1 MTEKEIKKVVK
12 KQVKFI
18 FENDLL
24 LEADYKKKILDN
36 FQLPEVMAEYLADR
50 LGKLSIWFINALI
63 KQDFDSKEDAINY
76 LNEKPFYIRFNYSN
90 GITKIID
97 WIRHPLVAGTV
108 DLKNLTLQQ
117 AIENA
122 EEFHQNLK
130 TLGGSIDYKEENKKL
145 VQYDNE
151 FYWAELPGNYSEE
164 ECNRMGHC
172 GRTSKGDMLFSLRSD
187 IPYGKGHTLNDS
199 HLTVAYNTEDGM
211 IYQSKG
217 KKNSKPSEKYFPYFF
232 DLIMRIP
239 NFNGFGRE
247 YSSSEDINYDDFST
261 DQLAKLYNKYPKAFN
276 TYNSQKIL
284 FDRGILKDIKDITAK
299 SKIIL
304 NLELDELDNYVS
316 TSRDLRKDII
326 KMILVDPYDLYDPYY
341 EHGNWKYSVDY
352 INEKN
357 KKTILEY
364 ISKKHPDID
373 ISSNN
378 LEEIISENDDDLY
391 DIISAINRAAGD
403 SESSDYQS
411 YCYNQ
416 LKSTLEHWG
425 NVEELNDTGAKIEI
439 DLEQILD
446 NVDAFYLNDALD
458 RCEGDQECAF
468 HELVSDGNIDSP
480 KLMLDDRYSPSIDKQ
495 DFNSYLV
502 DALDFEL

>member
-1 MTEKEIKKVVK
+1 MTEKEIKKLIK

-18 FENDLL
+18 FENNLL

-36 FQLPEVMAEYLADR
+36 FKLPEAMAEYLADR

-63 KQDFDSKEDAINY
+63 KQDFDNKEDAIKF
-76 LNEKPFYIRFNYSN
+76 LNDKPFYVRANYGN

-108 DLKNLTLQQ
+108 DLNNLTLQQ
-117 AIENA
+117 AFENS
-122 EEFHQNLK
+122 EKFHDELK

-199 HLTVAYNTEDGM
+199 HLTVAYNTQEGI

-232 DLIMRIP
+232 DLIMRLP
-239 NFNGFGRE
+239 DFNGFGKE
-247 YSSSEDINYDDFST
+247 YSSSEDINFDDFST
-261 DQLAKLYNKYPKAFN
+261 DQLVKLYNKFPKAFS
-276 TYNSQKIL
+276 TYKSQKIL
-284 FDRGILKDIKDITAK
+284 FDRGIIKDITAK
-299 SKIIL
+299 TKIL
-304 NLELDELDNYVS
+304 LSLEVDELSNYLNID
-316 TSRDLRKDII
+316 RDLTKDII
-326 KMILVDPYDLYDPYY
+326 KMILVDPYDLYEPYY
-341 EHGNWKYSVDY
+341 EHDNWKYSVDD

-357 KKTILEY
+357 KKIFLEY

-373 ISSNN
+373 ISSND
-378 LEEIISENDDDLY
+378 LEEIIRENNDELN
-391 DIISAINRAAGD
+391 DIIRSINRATGD
-403 SESSDYQS
+403 CESSDYQS

-416 LKSTLEHWG
+416 LKNSLSHWG
-425 NVEELNDTGAKIEI
+425 NIEELDDTGAKIEVDI
-439 DLEQILD
+439 EQMLE
-446 NVDAFYLNDALD
+446 NVNEGYLNDALE
-458 RCEGDQECAF
+458 RCDGDQECAF
-468 HELVSDGNIDSP
+468 HELVSEGNFDLP
-480 KLMLDDRYSPSIDKQ
+480 RFYLDDRYTPSCNRE

-502 DALDFEL
+502 DALDFELQ

>member
-1 MTEKEIKKVVK
+1 MIEKEIKKLVK
-12 KQVKFI
+12 EEVKFI

-36 FQLPEVMAEYLADR
+36 FQLPEAMAEYLADR

-63 KQDFDSKEDAINY
+63 KQDFDSKEDAIRMLNY
-76 LNEKPFYIRFNYSN
+76 KPFYIRSNYAN

-108 DLKNLTLQQ
+108 NLKDLTLQQ
-117 AIENA
+117 AFEKA
-122 EEFHQNLK
+122 EEFHDDLK

-199 HLTVAYNTEDGM
+199 HLTVAYNKQEGI

-217 KKNSKPSEKYFPYFF
+217 KKNAKPSPKYFPYFF

-239 NFNGFGRE
+239 DFKGFGRE
-247 YSSSEDINYDDFST
+247 YSSAEDINFADFSN
-261 DQLAKLYNKYPKAFN
+261 DQLIKLYNKYPEAFN
-276 TYNSQKIL
+276 SYKSQKIL
-284 FDRGILKDIKDITAK
+284 FDRGIIKEITAK
-299 SKIIL
+299 TKIL
-304 NLELDELDNYVS
+304 LSLELDELSNYVS
-316 TSRDLRKDII
+316 IDRDLKKDII
-326 KMILVDPYDLYDPYY
+326 KIILVDPYDLYDPYY
-341 EHGNWKYSVDY
+341 EHDNWKYSVDY
-352 INEKN
+352 VNDKN

-373 ISSNN
+373 ISSND
-378 LEEIISENDDDLY
+378 LEEIIKENDDELD
-391 DIISAINRAAGD
+391 DIIRAINRAASD

-416 LKSTLEHWG
+416 LKNSLSHWG
-425 NVEELNDTGAKIEI
+425 NVEELDDTGAKIEVDI
-439 DLEQILD
+439 EQMLE
-446 NVDAFYLNDALD
+446 NVDEGYLNDALE
-458 RCEGDQECAF
+458 RCDGDQECAF
-468 HELVSDGNIDSP
+468 HELVSEGDFDLP
-480 KLMLDDRYSPSIDKQ
+480 RFYLDDRYTPSIDKE

-502 DALDFEL
+502 DALDFQLQ

>member
-1 MTEKEIKKVVK
+1 MIEKEIKKLIK

-18 FENDLL
+18 FENNLL

-36 FQLPEVMAEYLADR
+36 FKLPEAMAEYLADR

-63 KQDFDSKEDAINY
+63 KQDFDNKEDAINF
-76 LNEKPFYIRFNYSN
+76 LNDKPFYVRANYGN

-108 DLKNLTLQQ
+108 DLNNLTLQQ
-117 AIENA
+117 AFENS
-122 EEFHQNLK
+122 EKFHDELK

-172 GRTSKGDMLFSLRSD
+172 GRTSKGDMLFSLRSN
-187 IPYGKGHTLNDS
+187 IPYGKGHILNDS

-232 DLIMRIP
+232 DLIMRLP
-239 NFNGFGRE
+239 DFNGFGKE
-247 YSSSEDINYDDFST
+247 YSSSEDINFDDFST
-261 DQLAKLYNKYPKAFN
+261 DQLVKLYNKFPKAFS
-276 TYNSQKIL
+276 TYKSQKIL
-284 FDRGILKDIKDITAK
+284 FDRGVIKDITAK
-299 SKIIL
+299 TKIL
-304 NLELDELDNYVS
+304 LSLEVDELSNYVNID
-316 TSRDLRKDII
+316 RDLTKDII
-326 KMILVDPYDLYDPYY
+326 KMILVDPYDLYEPYY
-341 EHGNWKYSVDY
+341 EHGNWKYSVDD

-357 KKTILEY
+357 KKKFLEY

-373 ISSNN
+373 ISSND
-378 LEEIISENDDDLY
+378 LEEIIRENNDELD
-391 DIISAINRAAGD
+391 DIIRSINRATGD
-403 SESSDYQS
+403 CESSDYQS

-416 LKSTLEHWG
+416 LKNSLSHWG
-425 NVEELNDTGAKIEI
+425 NIEELDDTGAKIEVDI
-439 DLEQILD
+439 EQMLE
-446 NVDAFYLNDALD
+446 NVNEGYLNDALE
-458 RCEGDQECAF
+458 RCDGDQECAF
-468 HELVSDGNIDSP
+468 HELVSEGNFDLP
-480 KLMLDDRYSPSIDKQ
+480 RFYLDDRYTPSCNRE

-502 DALDFEL
+502 DALDFELQ

>member
-1 MTEKEIKKVVK
+1 MIEKEIKKLIK

-18 FENDLL
+18 FENNLL

-36 FQLPEVMAEYLADR
+36 FKLPEAMAEYLADR

-63 KQDFDSKEDAINY
+63 KQDFDSKEDAVNF
-76 LNEKPFYIRFNYSN
+76 LNEKPFYVRANYGN

-97 WIRHPLVAGTV
+97 WIKHPLVAGTV
-108 DLKNLTLQQ
+108 DLNNLTLQQ
-117 AIENA
+117 AFENS
-122 EEFHQNLK
+122 EKFHDELK

-172 GRTSKGDMLFSLRSD
+172 GRTSKGDMLFSLRSN
-187 IPYGKGHTLNDS
+187 IPYGKGHILNDS

-232 DLIMRIP
+232 DLIMRLP
-239 NFNGFGRE
+239 DFNGFGKE
-247 YSSSEDINYDDFST
+247 YSSSEDINFDDFST
-261 DQLAKLYNKYPKAFN
+261 DQLVKLYNKFPKAFS
-276 TYNSQKIL
+276 TYKSQKIL
-284 FDRGILKDIKDITAK
+284 FDRGIIKDITAK
-299 SKIIL
+299 TKIL
-304 NLELDELDNYVS
+304 LSLEVDELSNYLNID
-316 TSRDLRKDII
+316 RDLTKDII
-326 KMILVDPYDLYDPYY
+326 KMILVDPYDLYEPYY
-341 EHGNWKYSVDY
+341 EHGNWKYSVDD

-357 KKTILEY
+357 KKIFLEY

-373 ISSNN
+373 ISSND
-378 LEEIISENDDDLY
+378 LEEIIRENNDELD
-391 DIISAINRAAGD
+391 DIIRSINRATGD
-403 SESSDYQS
+403 CESSDYQS

-416 LKSTLEHWG
+416 LKNSLSHWG
-425 NVEELNDTGAKIEI
+425 NIEELDDTGAKIEVDI
-439 DLEQILD
+439 EQMLE
-446 NVDAFYLNDALD
+446 NVNEGYLNDALE
-458 RCEGDQECAF
+458 RCDGDQECAF
-468 HELVSDGNIDSP
+468 HELVSEGNFDLP
-480 KLMLDDRYSPSIDKQ
+480 RFYLDDRYTPSCNRE

-502 DALDFEL
+502 DALDFELQ

>member
-1 MTEKEIKKVVK
+1 MIEKEIKKLIK

-18 FENDLL
+18 FENNLL

-36 FQLPEVMAEYLADR
+36 FKLPEAMAEYLADR

-63 KQDFDSKEDAINY
+63 KQDFDNKEDAINF
-76 LNEKPFYIRFNYSN
+76 LNDKPFYVRANYGN

-108 DLKNLTLQQ
+108 DLNNLTLQQ
-117 AIENA
+117 AFENS
-122 EEFHQNLK
+122 EKFHDELK

-172 GRTSKGDMLFSLRSD
+172 GRTSKGDMLFSLRSN
-187 IPYGKGHTLNDS
+187 IPYGKGHILNDS

-232 DLIMRIP
+232 DLIMRLP
-239 NFNGFGRE
+239 DFNGFGKE
-247 YSSSEDINYDDFST
+247 YSSSEDINFDDFST
-261 DQLAKLYNKYPKAFN
+261 DQLVKLYNKFPKAFS
-276 TYNSQKIL
+276 TYKSQKIL
-284 FDRGILKDIKDITAK
+284 FDRGIIKDITAK
-299 SKIIL
+299 TKIL
-304 NLELDELDNYVS
+304 LSLEVDELSNYLNID
-316 TSRDLRKDII
+316 RDLTKDII
-326 KMILVDPYDLYDPYY
+326 KMILVDPYDLYEPYY
-341 EHGNWKYSVDY
+341 EHGNWKYSVDD

-357 KKTILEY
+357 KKIFLEY

-373 ISSNN
+373 ISSND
-378 LEEIISENDDDLY
+378 LEEIIRENNDELD
-391 DIISAINRAAGD
+391 DIIRSINRATGD
-403 SESSDYQS
+403 CESSDYQS

-416 LKSTLEHWG
+416 LKNSLSHWG
-425 NVEELNDTGAKIEI
+425 NIEELDDTGAKIEVDI
-439 DLEQILD
+439 EQMLE
-446 NVDAFYLNDALD
+446 NVNEGYLNDALE
-458 RCEGDQECAF
+458 RCDGDQECAF
-468 HELVSDGNIDSP
+468 HELVSEGNFDLP
-480 KLMLDDRYSPSIDKQ
+480 RFYLDDRYTPSCNRE

-502 DALDFEL
+502 DALDFELQ

>member
-1 MTEKEIKKVVK
+1 MVEKEIKKLVK

-36 FQLPEVMAEYLADR
+36 FQLPEAMAEYLADR

-63 KQDFDSKEDAINY
+63 KQDFDSKEDAVNF
-76 LNEKPFYIRFNYSN
+76 LSEKPFYIRANYGN

-97 WIRHPLVAGTV
+97 WIRHPLIAGTV

-117 AIENA
+117 AFENA
-122 EEFHQNLK
+122 EKFHDELK

-145 VQYDNE
+145 VQYDNG

-172 GRTSKGDMLFSLRSD
+172 GRTSRGNVLFSLRSD

-232 DLIMRIP
+232 DLIMRLP
-239 NFNGFGRE
+239 DFNGFGKE
-247 YSSSEDINYDDFST
+247 YSSSEDINFDDFST
-261 DQLAKLYNKYPKAFN
+261 DQLVKLYNKFPKAFS
-276 TYNSQKIL
+276 TYKSQKIL
-284 FDRGILKDIKDITAK
+284 FDRGVIKDITAK
-299 SKIIL
+299 TKIL
-304 NLELDELDNYVS
+304 LSLEVDELSNYVNID
-316 TSRDLRKDII
+316 RDLTKDII
-326 KMILVDPYDLYDPYY
+326 KMILVDPYDLYEPYY
-341 EHGNWKYSVDY
+341 EHGNWKYSVDD

-357 KKTILEY
+357 KKTFLEY

-373 ISSNN
+373 ISSND
-378 LEEIISENDDDLY
+378 LEEIIRENNDELD
-391 DIISAINRAAGD
+391 DIIRSINRATGD
-403 SESSDYQS
+403 CESSDYQS

-416 LKSTLEHWG
+416 LKNSLSHWG
-425 NVEELNDTGAKIEI
+425 NIEELDDTGAKIEVDI
-439 DLEQILD
+439 EQMLE
-446 NVDAFYLNDALD
+446 NVDEGYLNDALE
-458 RCEGDQECAF
+458 RCDGDQECAF
-468 HELVSDGNIDSP
+468 HELVSEGNFDLP
-480 KLMLDDRYSPSIDKQ
+480 RFYLDDRYTPSCNRE

-502 DALDFEL
+502 DALDFELQ

>member
-1 MTEKEIKKVVK
+1 MIEKEIKKLIK

-18 FENDLL
+18 FENNLL

-36 FQLPEVMAEYLADR
+36 FKLPEAMAEYLADR

-63 KQDFDSKEDAINY
+63 KQDFDNKEDAINF
-76 LNEKPFYIRFNYSN
+76 LNDKPFYVRANYGN

-108 DLKNLTLQQ
+108 DLNNLTLQQ
-117 AIENA
+117 AFENS
-122 EEFHQNLK
+122 EKFHDELK

-172 GRTSKGDMLFSLRSD
+172 GRTSKGDMLFSLRSN
-187 IPYGKGHTLNDS
+187 IPYGKGHILNDS

-232 DLIMRIP
+232 DLIMRLP
-239 NFNGFGRE
+239 DFNGFGKE
-247 YSSSEDINYDDFST
+247 YSSSEDINFDDFST
-261 DQLAKLYNKYPKAFN
+261 DQLVKLYNKFPKAFS
-276 TYNSQKIL
+276 TYKSQKIL
-284 FDRGILKDIKDITAK
+284 FDRGVIKDITAK
-299 SKIIL
+299 TKIL
-304 NLELDELDNYVS
+304 LSLEVDELSNYVNID
-316 TSRDLRKDII
+316 RDLTKDII
-326 KMILVDPYDLYDPYY
+326 KMILADPYDLYEPYY
-341 EHGNWKYSVDY
+341 EHGNWKYSVDD

-357 KKTILEY
+357 KKKFLEY

-373 ISSNN
+373 ISSND
-378 LEEIISENDDDLY
+378 LEEIIRENNDELD
-391 DIISAINRAAGD
+391 DIIRSINRATGD
-403 SESSDYQS
+403 CESSDYQS

-416 LKSTLEHWG
+416 LKNSLSHWG
-425 NVEELNDTGAKIEI
+425 NIEELDDTGAKIEVDI
-439 DLEQILD
+439 EQMLE
-446 NVDAFYLNDALD
+446 NVDEGYLNDALE
-458 RCEGDQECAF
+458 RCDSDQECAF
-468 HELVSDGNIDSP
+468 HELVSEGNFDLP
-480 KLMLDDRYSPSIDKQ
+480 RFYLDDRYTPSCNRE

-502 DALDFEL
+502 DALDCELQ

>member
-1 MTEKEIKKVVK
+1 MVEKEIKKLVK

-36 FQLPEVMAEYLADR
+36 FQLPEAMAEYLADR

-63 KQDFDSKEDAINY
+63 KQDFDSKEDAIRMLNY
-76 LNEKPFYIRFNYSN
+76 KPFYIRSNYAN

-97 WIRHPLVAGTV
+97 WIRHPLVAGTIN
-108 DLKNLTLQQ
+108 LKDLTLQQ
-117 AIENA
+117 AFEKA
-122 EEFHQNLK
+122 EEFHDDLK

-199 HLTVAYNTEDGM
+199 HLTVAYNTQEGI

-232 DLIMRIP
+232 DLIMRLP
-239 NFNGFGRE
+239 DFNGFGRE
-247 YSSSEDINYDDFST
+247 YETAKDISFDDFST
-261 DQLAKLYNKYPKAFN
+261 DQLVKLYNKFSKAFS
-276 TYNSQKIL
+276 TYKSQKIL
-284 FDRGILKDIKDITAK
+284 FDRGIIKEITAK
-299 SKIIL
+299 TKIL
-304 NLELDELDNYVS
+304 LSLEVDEIINYVNVS
-316 TSRDLRKDII
+316 LLRRDII
-326 KMILVDPYDLYDPYY
+326 EKVLQNPEDLYSAYY
-341 EHGNWKYSVDY
+341 DNWEYNLDY
-352 INEKN
+352 IDEKN

-364 ISKKHPDID
+364 ISEKHPDID
-373 ISSNN
+373 ISSND
-378 LEEIISENDDDLY
+378 LEKIIKDNKDELDNVITS
-391 DIISAINRAAGD
+391 INVAGSD
-403 SESSDYQS
+403 SEENAYSS
-411 YCYNQ
+411 YCYNK
-416 LKSTLEHWG
+416 LKNALSHWG
-425 NVEELNDTGAKIEI
+425 NVEELDDTGAKIEV
-439 DLEQILD
+439 DLDGILE
-446 NVDAFYLNDALD
+446 NVDEYNLNDALQ

-468 HELVSDGNIDSP
+468 RELVSEGDFDLP
-480 KLMLDDRYSPSIDKQ
+480 RFYLDDRYTPSVSKE
-495 DFNSYLV
+495 DFNAYLV
-502 DALDFEL
+502 DALENHLN

>member
-1 MTEKEIKKVVK
+1 MTEKEIKKLIK

-18 FENDLL
+18 FENNLL

-36 FQLPEVMAEYLADR
+36 FKLPEAMAEYLADR

-63 KQDFDSKEDAINY
+63 KQDFDNKEDAIKF
-76 LNEKPFYIRFNYSN
+76 LNDKPFYVRANYGN

-108 DLKNLTLQQ
+108 DLNNLTLQQ
-117 AIENA
+117 AFENS
-122 EEFHQNLK
+122 EKFHDELK

-199 HLTVAYNTEDGM
+199 HLTVAYNTQEGI

-232 DLIMRIP
+232 DLIMRLP
-239 NFNGFGRE
+239 DFNGFGKE
-247 YSSSEDINYDDFST
+247 YSSSEDINFDDFST
-261 DQLAKLYNKYPKAFN
+261 DQLVKLYNKFPKAFS
-276 TYNSQKIL
+276 TYKSQKIL
-284 FDRGILKDIKDITAK
+284 FDRGIIKDITAK
-299 SKIIL
+299 TKIL
-304 NLELDELDNYVS
+304 LSLEVDELSNYLNID
-316 TSRDLRKDII
+316 RDLTKDII
-326 KMILVDPYDLYDPYY
+326 KMILVDPYDLYEPYY
-341 EHGNWKYSVDY
+341 EHDNWKYSVDD

-357 KKTILEY
+357 KKIFLEY

-373 ISSNN
+373 ISSND
-378 LEEIISENDDDLY
+378 LEEIIRENNDELD
-391 DIISAINRAAGD
+391 DIIRSINRATGD
-403 SESSDYQS
+403 CESSDYQS

-416 LKSTLEHWG
+416 LKNSLSHWG
-425 NVEELNDTGAKIEI
+425 NIEELDDTGAKIEVDI
-439 DLEQILD
+439 EQMLE
-446 NVDAFYLNDALD
+446 NVNEGYLNDALE
-458 RCEGDQECAF
+458 RCDGDQECAF
-468 HELVSDGNIDSP
+468 HELVSEGNFDLP
-480 KLMLDDRYSPSIDKQ
+480 RFYLDDRYTPSCNRE

-502 DALDFEL
+502 DALDFELQ

>member
-1 MTEKEIKKVVK
+1 MVEKEIKKLVK

-36 FQLPEVMAEYLADR
+36 FQLPEAMAEYLADR

-63 KQDFDSKEDAINY
+63 KQDFDSKEDAVNF
-76 LNEKPFYIRFNYSN
+76 LNEKPFYVRANYGN

-97 WIRHPLVAGTV
+97 WIKHPLVAGTV
-108 DLKNLTLQQ
+108 DLNNLTLQQ
-117 AIENA
+117 AFENS
-122 EEFHQNLK
+122 EKFHDELK

-187 IPYGKGHTLNDS
+187 VPYGKGHTLNDS
-199 HLTVAYNTEDGM
+199 HLTVAYNTQEGI

-217 KKNSKPSEKYFPYFF
+217 KKNAKPSEKYFPYFF
-232 DLIMRIP
+232 DLIMRLP
-239 NFNGFGRE
+239 DFNGFGRE
-247 YSSSEDINYDDFST
+247 YETAKDISFDDFSN
-261 DQLAKLYNKYPKAFN
+261 DQLIKLYNKFPKAFS
-276 TYNSQKIL
+276 TYKSQKIL
-284 FDRGILKDIKDITAK
+284 FDRGIIKEITAK
-299 SKIIL
+299 TKIL
-304 NLELDELDNYVS
+304 LSLELDELSNYVS
-316 TSRDLRKDII
+316 IDRDLRKDII
-326 KMILVDPYDLYDPYY
+326 KIILVDPYDLYEPYY
-341 EHGNWKYSVDY
+341 EHGNWKYSVDD

-357 KKTILEY
+357 KKIFLEY

-373 ISSNN
+373 ISSND
-378 LEEIISENDDDLY
+378 LEEIIRENNDELD
-391 DIISAINRAAGD
+391 DIIRSINRATGD
-403 SESSDYQS
+403 CESSDYQS

-416 LKSTLEHWG
+416 LKNSLSHWG
-425 NVEELNDTGAKIEI
+425 NIEELDDTGAKIEVDI
-439 DLEQILD
+439 EQMLE
-446 NVDAFYLNDALD
+446 NVNEGYLNDALE
-458 RCEGDQECAF
+458 RCDGDQECAF
-468 HELVSDGNIDSP
+468 HELVSEGDFDLP
-480 KLMLDDRYSPSIDKQ
+480 RFYLDDRYTPSIDKE

-502 DALDFEL
+502 DALDFELQ